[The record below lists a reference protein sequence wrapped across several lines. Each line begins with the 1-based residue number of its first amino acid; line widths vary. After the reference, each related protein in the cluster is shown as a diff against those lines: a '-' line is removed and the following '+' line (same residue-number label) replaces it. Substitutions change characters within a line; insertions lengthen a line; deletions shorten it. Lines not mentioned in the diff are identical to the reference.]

1 MATTTTTPGARA
13 TARYLHVSPYKVRQV
28 LQLVRGLPYEDAE
41 RVLHLCE
48 KDAADPV
55 LKLLGSAASNAEHN
69 HSLPVDELFVA
80 AAWADEGPTRK
91 WGQPRARG
99 RYFRIRKRTSH
110 VTIVL
115 ERFSAGELEIRRR
128 REEATGRGAAAAQRR
143 RAERV
148 RRSRQRTEAAQPAA
162 EEHDHDHLEEALA
175 EEQTMAQEE
184 ALAAEG
190 EYPGGDI
197 ETEDS
202 AAADEPE
209 ETQAEPTEGEAEPE
223 STSGRE
229 TQAEPTGG
237 EAEPESTSGQ
247 ETHAEPTE
255 GEAQP
260 ESTNEKGEE

>member
-1 MATTTTTPGARA
+1 MATTTTANPGARA

-48 KDAADPV
+48 KDAADHV

-115 ERFSAGELEIRRR
+115 ERFSAEELEVRRR
-128 REEATGRGAAAAQRR
+128 REVATGRGAAAAQRR

-148 RRSRQRTEAAQPAA
+148 RRSRQRQQPAEA
-162 EEHDHDHLEEALA
+162 VTDEHDHEHDHLEEALA
-175 EEQTMAQEE
+175 EDQTMAQEE

-190 EYPGGDI
+190 EYPGG
-197 ETEDS
+197 
-202 AAADEPE
+202 E

-223 STSGRE
+223 STNRNE
-229 TQAEPTGG
+229 TQ
-237 EAEPESTSGQ
+237 
-247 ETHAEPTE
+247 AEPTE

-260 ESTNEKGEE
+260 ESTNENESANADEPQEGEE